1 MGVFYF
7 YDRCGYFLKKIIRF
21 FSESYMRKFR
31 VMLYCKLNDMICV
44 FDIVNKCVYIVD
56 FEGELLKRYIGVFL
70 GISGIFLDWFFV
82 FVLGLVCYNEGGD
95 IFVGNR
101 VDYVIYILS
110 FIG

>member
-1 MGVFYF
+1 MFILLI
-7 YDRCGYFLKKIIRF
+7 LK
-21 FSESYMRKFR
+21 ESCF
-31 VMLYCKLNDMICV
+31 
-44 FDIVNKCVYIVD
+44 
-56 FEGELLKRYIGVFL
+56 GVFL

-110 FIG
+110 FIGYFLGYFVLRCDIGFGFLFVFMFDSEYWFWVGDFKDGKIRVFEIISYKNFI